1 MEDLGLGCWTHY
13 RVIILMAMLIPRI
26 ILLALHLCILLERPT
41 HLHHPRLVLQIQA
54 ARLRGVRIALPCR
67 WVPGNGFAQTLGN
80 AVCVEAMEKWTVPLG
95 LGQIA
100 LIVHYVVEV
109 VNVNIA
115 GNMMK

>member
-1 MEDLGLGCWTHY
+1 M
-13 RVIILMAMLIPRI
+13 
-26 ILLALHLCILLERPT
+26 
-41 HLHHPRLVLQIQA
+41 
-54 ARLRGVRIALPCR
+54 
-67 WVPGNGFAQTLGN
+67 PGNGFAQTLGN
-80 AVCVEAMEKWTVPLG
+80 AVCVEAMEKWTDPLG